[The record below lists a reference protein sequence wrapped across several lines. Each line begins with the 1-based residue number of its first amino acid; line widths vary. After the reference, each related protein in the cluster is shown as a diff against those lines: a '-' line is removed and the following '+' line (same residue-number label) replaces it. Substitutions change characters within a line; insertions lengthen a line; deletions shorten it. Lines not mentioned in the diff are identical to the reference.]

1 MLTQKYENDNL
12 KLKTFELIKILTKK
26 LFSIINIY
34 KSGLHFYLRKSN
46 NLQFVGHFSTKLD
59 PFF

>member
-26 LFSIINIY
+26 TLF
-34 KSGLHFYLRKSN
+34 
-46 NLQFVGHFSTKLD
+46 V
-59 PFF
+59 